1 MKSVIHSSLIAIEN
15 PQDYEARSNIM
26 WTATWA
32 LNTLISRGKST
43 DWMVHMLGQSAG
55 AYTDATHGMT
65 LSAVSLPYYRF
76 ILPYGVKKFKR
87 FAQEVWGV
95 SAEGKSDEQ
104 VAKEGLAAMEGWM
117 RKLGVAMKLSEL
129 GATEDMIDGIA
140 EGTFILEGGYKVLTK
155 DEVRQILK
163 ESL

>member
-1 MKSVIHSSLIAIEN
+1 
-15 PQDYEARSNIM
+15 M

-32 LNTLISRGKST
+32 LNTLISKGKTT
-43 DWMVHMLGQSAG
+43 DWMVHMLGQSVG

-76 ILPYGVKKFKR
+76 IMPYGIQKFKR
-87 FAQEVWGV
+87 FAKEVWNV
-95 SAEGKSDEQ
+95 NAEGKSDEQ
-104 VAKEGLAAMEGWM
+104 VAKEGLDTMENWM
-117 RKLGVAMKLSEL
+117 QKLGVAMKLSEI

-140 EGTFILEGGYKVLTK
+140 DGTIILEGGYKLLTK
-155 DEVRQILK
+155 DDVKAILR